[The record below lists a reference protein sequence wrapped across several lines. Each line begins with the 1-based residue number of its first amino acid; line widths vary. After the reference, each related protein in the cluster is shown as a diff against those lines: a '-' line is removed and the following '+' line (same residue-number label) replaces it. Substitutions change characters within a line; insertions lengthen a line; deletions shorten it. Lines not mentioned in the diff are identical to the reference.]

1 PGIKSSQDPM
11 PKAWGFCYARKIE
24 KAALTGGL
32 FAFMVLVSQPTVSSM
47 RFWRKKGYFH
57 HENALLMTFTL
68 KFLPFLQPLP
78 QKKNAISI
86 ESFNLKLKPCF
97 DYEV

>member
-1 PGIKSSQDPM
+1 IKPRPHAKSVGFLLCAQDRKGCPDGW
-11 PKAWGFCYARKIE
+11 PFCIYGFSESANSVKYA
-24 KAALTGGL
+24 
-32 FAFMVLVSQPTVSSM
+32 VLA
-47 RFWRKKGYFH
+47 KKGYFH